1 MAAKITQNIQAEDGP
16 VIELGPG
23 TGAFTTALIRRGIA
37 AEQIFAM
44 ECNPCLAE
52 ALAARTP
59 GLRIVCDD
67 AESVA
72 HLMPFDTPAAT
83 VLCGLPLLSMPP
95 EKVFGILRASF
106 SVLKPESR
114 FRLFTYGVRCPVK
127 QVVLEQLGLVAHRVA
142 FVPRNLPPASV
153 YYLQRK

>member
-1 MAAKITQNIQAEDGP
+1 MAAEITRNIQAEEGP
-16 VIELGPG
+16 IIELGPG
-23 TGAFTTALIRRGIA
+23 TGAFTAALIRRGIA
-37 AEQIFAM
+37 AEQIFAV
-44 ECNPCLAE
+44 ESNPCLAE
-52 ALAARTP
+52 ALTSRIP

-67 AESVA
+67 AESVS
-72 HLMPFDTPAAT
+72 HLMPFDTPAAA

-95 EKVFGILRASF
+95 EKVCGILRASF
-106 SVLKPESR
+106 SVLKPAAS
-114 FRLFTYGVRCPVK
+114 FRLFTYGMRCPVK